1 MVSVP
6 AGRITAL
13 VGGNGAGKTTA
24 MRMLAG
30 LLTPDSGTI
39 RYKGEAVE
47 GWSSAQRVAAGI
59 VLVPEGRLV
68 FPDMTVEENLRLGA
82 INRQARPHTAEG
94 LDKVYAQF
102 PRLGERR
109 RQAAGT
115 LSGGEQQMLA
125 LGRGLMSLPK
135 VLLLDEPSL
144 GLAPLMV
151 DLIFDAIGALAGAG
165 MTILLS
171 EQNVGLALELAER
184 AFVLGKRC
192 DRAHRL
198 RRRPARQCRGPARL
212 SRPLIRPCAG
222 GSRKCRRKASLHSK
236 RSPASTKYR
245 HRACPSLTDSRKAA
259 TAARRSCGAPAE
271 APAGGRLP

>member
-1 MVSVP
+1 MTGGAVLEVVGLAGGYGPVEVLHGVDFTVP

-30 LLTPDSGTI
+30 LLPPAAGSI
-39 RYKGEAVE
+39 SYRGETVE
-47 GWSSAQRVAAGI
+47 GWTSAQRVAAGI

-94 LDKVYAQF
+94 LESVYDRF
-102 PRLGERR
+102 PRLAERR

-125 LGRGLMSLPK
+125 LGRGLMSRPQ

-144 GLAPLMV
+144 GLAPVMV
-151 DLIFDAIGALAGAG
+151 DLIFEVIDALAGAG
-165 MTILLS
+165 ITILLC
-171 EQNVGLALELAER
+171 EQNVGLTLELAER
-184 AFVLGKRC
+184 AFVLENGVIALSGPGPELLDNEAVR
-192 DRAHRL
+192 RAYL
-198 RRRPARQCRGPARL
+198 GL
-212 SRPLIRPCAG
+212 
-222 GSRKCRRKASLHSK
+222 
-236 RSPASTKYR
+236 
-245 HRACPSLTDSRKAA
+245 
-259 TAARRSCGAPAE
+259 
-271 APAGGRLP
+271 

>member
-1 MVSVP
+1 MTDGALLEVRGLAGGYGAVTVLHGIDVAVP

-184 AFVLGKRC
+184 AFVLENGAIALTGSGADLLDNAAVR
-192 DRAHRL
+192 RAYL
-198 RRRPARQCRGPARL
+198 GL
-212 SRPLIRPCAG
+212 
-222 GSRKCRRKASLHSK
+222 
-236 RSPASTKYR
+236 
-245 HRACPSLTDSRKAA
+245 
-259 TAARRSCGAPAE
+259 
-271 APAGGRLP
+271 